1 MQRVRQWPDPLLL
14 PGGKVEAG
22 ETILQGAQREFEEV
36 RPFIVAV
43 FTAVADVVLSLSASG
58 GRHCGGRPAAVRAT
72 AV

>member
-36 RPFIVAV
+36 RPFIVTLFAH
-43 FTAVADVVLSLSASG
+43 VADVVLS
-58 GRHCGGRPAAVRAT
+58 
-72 AV
+72 